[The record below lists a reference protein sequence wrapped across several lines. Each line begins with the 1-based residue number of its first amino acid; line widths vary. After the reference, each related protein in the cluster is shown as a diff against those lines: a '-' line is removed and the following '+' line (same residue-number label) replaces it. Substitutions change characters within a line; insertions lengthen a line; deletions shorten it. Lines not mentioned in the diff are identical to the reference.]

1 MMRKKYGSDGERMG
15 SGSTVGV
22 VESRQIENGGEDGT
36 TNRNRTGA
44 GIGANA
50 KGAPIENSKSAAPD
64 AGLDEDAKA
73 QL

>member
-1 MMRKKYGSDGERMG
+1 MIRKKYGSDGEIVG

-22 VESRQIENGGEDGT
+22 FESRQIENGGEDGT

-44 GIGANA
+44 GIGA
-50 KGAPIENSKSAAPD
+50 KGAPIEKPKSAAAD